1 MYQLFNMTLGCWHK
15 GIGPLLRLLV
25 IKQVVDKTSLKGK
38 AGHIKKAES
47 KQYPELFFLITL
59 IEGGTQLSS
68 FMVIFVFG
76 AKTMLQ
82 PSSITKDEILSLI
95 VTKEMLH
102 EAWKL
107 GSV

>member
-1 MYQLFNMTLGCWHK
+1 M
-15 GIGPLLRLLV
+15 RVLV

-38 AGHIKKAES
+38 AGHIKKAKS
-47 KQYPELFFLITL
+47 KPYPELLFLITL

-68 FMVIFVFG
+68 SMVIFVFG

-82 PSSITKDEILSLI
+82 SFSITKDEILSLI

-102 EAWKL
+102 E
-107 GSV
+107 V